1 LAGAQHEL
9 RDLFPAKAERGVMAS
24 CSSLAGEGVVR
35 GVLGAVDCQTRAFA
49 EAGYSSLTSASSTF
63 QIGLT
68 LLLTI
73 YVALVGYR
81 MLFAQGGARL
91 SDAPG
96 IALKIGAILALVTSW
111 ATFQTLV
118 FDLAAKAPG
127 EIAAAVAAPLQAHGG
142 SLAAD
147 PVGGLQAAY
156 DQLVQGAA
164 AFGKAAGA
172 DAKAYSSPKVAAAE
186 ALSAASG
193 VLFMTTA
200 GVIAAATLA
209 IGVLTAVGPVFI
221 ALFLIPA
228 TRGLFV
234 GWVRALAMAAFVP
247 LLAWLTAILM
257 LSVLEPW
264 LVSLAQER
272 DAATLDPQ
280 TAMTVASLVFV
291 FGAGQVA
298 LLVAAGVTAFGFR
311 LRGPAPIERPAPAQV
326 PAPAALA
333 IAPETRVQRLAFDLQ
348 RDQAAAAA
356 RLRPTHLTAVAAATG
371 GSAPSPARAEPSER
385 PQRLGDAY
393 RRPPAAPRHAGSR
406 A

>member
-1 LAGAQHEL
+1 MTG
-9 RDLFPAKAERGVMAS
+9 S
-24 CSSLAGEGVVR
+24 CSSLVGQGVIR
-35 GVLGAVDCQTRAFA
+35 GVLGAVDCQTRAFS
-49 EAGYSSLTSASSTF
+49 EAGYSSLTSASSSF

-81 MLFAQGGARL
+81 MLFAAGGARL

-127 EIAAAVAAPLQAHGG
+127 EIAVAVAAPLQANGG
-142 SLAAD
+142 ALAAD
-147 PVGGLQAAY
+147 PVGGLQTAY
-156 DQLVQGAA
+156 DQLVAGAQ
-164 AFGKAAGA
+164 AFGKSAGPA
-172 DAKAYSSPKVAAAE
+172 THAYSSPAASAAE
-186 ALSAASG
+186 SLSAASG

-200 GVIAAATLA
+200 GAIAAATLA

-228 TRGLFV
+228 TRGLFM
-234 GWVRALAMAAFVP
+234 GWVRALAAAAIAP
-247 LLAWLTAILM
+247 LLGWLTIVVM

-264 LVSLAQER
+264 LLTLARER
-272 DAATLDPQ
+272 ADNTLDPQ
-280 TAMTVASLVFV
+280 TAMSVASLVFV
-291 FGAGQVA
+291 FGAGQAA
-298 LLVAAGVTAFGFR
+298 LMIAACVVAFGFR
-311 LRGPAPIERPAPAQV
+311 LPGADAAERR
-326 PAPAALA
+326 APAAPAPQPALA
-333 IAPETRVQRLAFDLQ
+333 VEPESRAQRLAFDLQ

-356 RLRPTHLTAVAAATG
+356 RLRPAQLAAVTPAASGVAATAGPGYT
-371 GSAPSPARAEPSER
+371 PSER
-385 PQRLGDAY
+385 PVRLGDAY
-393 RRPPAAPRHAGSR
+393 RRPAVAARPAGGR

>member
-1 LAGAQHEL
+1 VSSCASLVN
-9 RDLFPAKAERGVMAS
+9 DGVI
-24 CSSLAGEGVVR
+24 R

-49 EAGYSSLTSASSTF
+49 EAGYSSLTGASSGF
-63 QIGLT
+63 QVALT
-68 LLLTI
+68 ALLTI

-81 MLFAQGGARL
+81 MLFASGGARL

-111 ATFQTLV
+111 VTFQTLV
-118 FDLAAKAPG
+118 FDLAAHAPG
-127 EIAAAVAAPLQAHGG
+127 EIAAAVAAPLQANGG

-156 DQLVQGAA
+156 DQLTQSAI
-164 AFGKAAGA
+164 AFGKQAGPNV
-172 DAKAYSSPKVAAAE
+172 KSYSSPAAAAAE
-186 ALSAASG
+186 TLSAAAG

-209 IGVLTAVGPVFI
+209 IGVLTAVGPVFV

-234 GWVRALAMAAFVP
+234 GWVRALAAAAFVP
-247 LLAWLTAILM
+247 LLGWLVVILM

-264 LVSLAQER
+264 LISLAQQREAGAL
-272 DAATLDPQ
+272 DAQ
-280 TAMTVASLVFV
+280 TAMSVASLVFV

-298 LLVAAGVTAFGFR
+298 LLIAACVVAFGFR
-311 LRGPAPIERPAPAQV
+311 LRSTAPAERQAQAPQAQ
-326 PAPAALA
+326 PAQL
-333 IAPETRVQRLAFDLQ
+333 APEAASRAQRLAFDLQ
-348 RDQAAAAA
+348 RDQAVAAA
-356 RLRPTHLTAVAAATG
+356 RLHPLHLAATAAAASG
-371 GSAPSPARAEPSER
+371 GYTSTRETPSER
-385 PQRLGDAY
+385 PARLGEAY
-393 RRPPAAPRHAGSR
+393 RRPAPASRRVGSR

>member
-1 LAGAQHEL
+1 
-9 RDLFPAKAERGVMAS
+9 MTAS
-24 CSSLAGEGVVR
+24 CASLVNDGVIR
-35 GVLGAVDCQTRAFA
+35 GVLGAVDCQTRAFS
-49 EAGYSSLTSASSTF
+49 EAGYSALTSASSGF
-63 QIGLT
+63 QVALT
-68 LLLTI
+68 ALLTI

-81 MLFAQGGARL
+81 MLFAAGGARL

-118 FDLAAKAPG
+118 FDLASHAPG
-127 EIAAAVAAPLQAHGG
+127 EIASAVAAPLQAQGG

-147 PVGGLQAAY
+147 PVGGLQTAY
-156 DQLVQGAA
+156 DQLTQSAA
-164 AFGKAAGA
+164 AFGKLAGPNV
-172 DAKAYSSPKVAAAE
+172 KPYSSPAAAAAD
-186 ALSAASG
+186 ALSAASS

-234 GWVRALAMAAFVP
+234 GWVRALAAAAFVP
-247 LLAWLTAILM
+247 LLGWLVIVLM

-264 LVSLAQER
+264 LVTLAQQR
-272 DAATLDPQ
+272 VSNTLDAQ
-280 TAMTVASLVFV
+280 TAMSAASLVFV

-298 LLVAAGVTAFGFR
+298 LLIAAGVVAFGFR
-311 LRGPAPIERPAPAQV
+311 LRGPTAVDRRPV
-326 PAPAALA
+326 T
-333 IAPETRVQRLAFDLQ
+333 PEVQPTTVVAEASRAQRLAFDLQ

-356 RLRPTHLTAVAAATG
+356 RLHPLRLAAATAASQTG
-371 GSAPSPARAEPSER
+371 PATASPGARPDFAER
-385 PQRLGDAY
+385 PARLGDAY
-393 RRPPAAPRHAGSR
+393 RRPAPASRMIGSR

>member
-1 LAGAQHEL
+1 MTG
-9 RDLFPAKAERGVMAS
+9 S
-24 CSSLAGEGVVR
+24 CSSLVGQGVIR
-35 GVLGAVDCQTRAFA
+35 GVLGAVDCQTRAFS
-49 EAGYSSLTSASSTF
+49 EAGYSSLTSASSSF

-81 MLFAQGGARL
+81 MLFAAGGARL

-127 EIAAAVAAPLQAHGG
+127 EIAAAVAAPLQANGG
-142 SLAAD
+142 ALSAD
-147 PVGGLQAAY
+147 PVGGLQTAY
-156 DQLVQGAA
+156 DQLVAGAQ
-164 AFGKAAGA
+164 AFGKSAGPA
-172 DAKAYSSPKVAAAE
+172 THAYSSPAASAAE
-186 ALSAASG
+186 SLSAASG

-200 GVIAAATLA
+200 GAIAAATLA

-228 TRGLFV
+228 TRGLFM
-234 GWVRALAMAAFVP
+234 GWVRALAAAAIAP
-247 LLAWLTAILM
+247 LLGWLTIVVM

-264 LVSLAQER
+264 LLTLARER
-272 DAATLDPQ
+272 ADNTLDPQ
-280 TAMTVASLVFV
+280 TAMSVASLVFV
-291 FGAGQVA
+291 FGAGQAA
-298 LLVAAGVTAFGFR
+298 LMIAACVVAFGFR
-311 LRGPAPIERPAPAQV
+311 LPGADAAERR
-326 PAPAALA
+326 APAAPAPQPALA
-333 IAPETRVQRLAFDLQ
+333 VEPESRAQRLAFDLQ

-356 RLRPTHLTAVAAATG
+356 RLRPAQLAAVTAAASGVAA
-371 GSAPSPARAEPSER
+371 SAGPGYTPSER
-385 PQRLGDAY
+385 PVRLGDAY
-393 RRPPAAPRHAGSR
+393 RRPAVAARPAGGR

>member
-1 LAGAQHEL
+1 
-9 RDLFPAKAERGVMAS
+9 MAS
-24 CSSLAGEGVVR
+24 CSSLVGQGVIR

-49 EAGYSSLTSASSTF
+49 EAGYSSLTSVSSTF

-81 MLFAQGGARL
+81 MLFASGGARL

-96 IALKIGAILALVTSW
+96 IALKIGAILALVTNW

-127 EIAAAVAAPLQAHGG
+127 EIAAAVAAPLQANGG

-147 PVGGLQAAY
+147 PVGGLQTAY
-156 DQLVQGAA
+156 DQLVQTAA
-164 AFGKAAGA
+164 AFGKAASGA
-172 DAKAYSSPKVAAAE
+172 AKAYSSPQASAAE
-186 ALSAASG
+186 TLSAASG
-193 VLFMTTA
+193 ALFMTSA

-221 ALFLIPA
+221 AFFLIPA
-228 TRGLFV
+228 TRGLFM
-234 GWVRALAMAAFVP
+234 GWVRALAAAAIAP
-247 LLAWLTAILM
+247 LLGWLTVVVM

-264 LVSLAQER
+264 LVTLAQQR
-272 DAATLDPQ
+272 ADNALDPQ
-280 TAMTVASLVFV
+280 TAMSVASLVFV
-291 FGAGQVA
+291 FGAGQVV
-298 LLVAAGVTAFGFR
+298 LLIAAGVVAFSFR
-311 LRGPAPIERPAPAQV
+311 LPDRRANERQ
-326 PAPAALA
+326 APAAPVPQATL
-333 IAPETRVQRLAFDLQ
+333 IEPESRAQRLAFDLQ

-356 RLRPTHLTAVAAATG
+356 RLRPMHLATVTAAATPG
-371 GSAPSPARAEPSER
+371 ATAASPRYEPSER
-385 PQRLGDAY
+385 PVRLGDAY
-393 RRPPAAPRHAGSR
+393 RRPAVASRPAGGR